1 VTGPV
6 EVVLERVTKRFG
18 GVTAV
23 DEVSVRHDAGG
34 VLGLIGPNGAGK
46 TTLFNILSGV
56 TEPTSGRILLDGDVI
71 TGERPDRIARRG
83 VARTFQNLQVFGS
96 LTVLDNVT
104 VAAAA
109 ADGGGGLW
117 RTLLPVPSG
126 RATPGRATPGRATPG
141 RATGGTHEDEARTLL
156 GRVGVAHLAGTTVTN
171 LPYGLQ
177 RRVEIA
183 RALATRPRL
192 LLLDEPLAG
201 LSRAESADL
210 ARLFRDLVQSDLT
223 VILVEHDVA
232 TVMQVSDRVLVL
244 DHGTLLADGTP
255 ATVQS
260 DPRVRAAYLGEVE
273 PA

>member
-1 VTGPV
+1 VSGAV

-23 DEVSVRHDAGG
+23 DNVSVRHGSGG

-46 TTLFNILSGV
+46 TTLFNILSGI
-56 TEPTSGRILLDGDVI
+56 TEPTSGRILLDGHVI
-71 TGERPDRIARRG
+71 TGERPDRIAHRG
-83 VARTFQNLQVFGS
+83 IARTFQNLQVFGS

-109 ADGGGGLW
+109 AAGGGGLW
-117 RTLLPVPSG
+117 RNLLPLPSG
-126 RATPGRATPGRATPG
+126 RTMAR
-141 RATGGTHEDEARTLL
+141 THEDEARTLL
-156 GRVGVAHLAGTTVTN
+156 GQVGVAHLAGTTVTN

-201 LSRAESADL
+201 LSRAESSDL
-210 ARLFRDLVQSDLT
+210 AQLFRDLVRSDLT

-232 TVMQVSDRVLVL
+232 TVMQVSDRVVVL
-244 DHGTLLADGTP
+244 DHGNLLADGTP
-255 ATVQS
+255 TMVQS
-260 DPRVRAAYLGEVE
+260 DPRVRAAYLGEEE

>member
-126 RATPGRATPGRATPG
+126 RTTPGRTTPGRTM
-141 RATGGTHEDEARTLL
+141 GGTHEDEARTLL

-201 LSRAESADL
+201 LSRAESGDL

-232 TVMQVSDRVLVL
+232 TVMQVSDRVVVL

-255 ATVQS
+255 TTVQS

>member
-1 VTGPV
+1 MTGPV

-56 TEPTSGRILLDGDVI
+56 TEPTSGRILLNGDVI

-126 RATPGRATPGRATPG
+126 RTTSG
-141 RATGGTHEDEARTLL
+141 RATGRTHEDEARTLL

-232 TVMQVSDRVLVL
+232 TVMQVSDRVVVL

-255 ATVQS
+255 TTVQS